1 MSSTKPEA
9 PAEGEGQDPMHPEP
23 ESAKISRRIKTPKN
37 TGDSEHL
44 EAVQRDLSAVTERVQ
59 AISDE
64 VAPVLEELET
74 AVQDVARMAST
85 TANVVT
91 SMADDIARLN
101 KINAA
106 RDEFQPKAA
115 EVLNEI
121 TSSQDWLK
129 TALTTQAESITDLED
144 RPAVPQVFEAV
155 HRLMQRVEAIGKEG
169 TYEGGRSG
177 RYKFRRVDDVM
188 DAVGHAMRD
197 VGLVMQTQVV
207 SGPSY
212 TTSQVTNREGY
223 VTEWTTCRATIA
235 YTFIDIRD
243 GSRHTIEMPG
253 EGRDSSD
260 KATSKAMAMAMKYAL
275 VQGLCIP
282 LESEQDPDNE
292 RPTIERQASAQ
303 RPQQAPPQ
311 RPPASSPP
319 AQPAARPASPPPAQQ
334 QETPPDNRA
343 PDELARAAIKALRS
357 PGLTE
362 ARFHEIMDYI
372 WSERNEQ
379 LGLSQQVVDGQRV
392 VDVVNATAATLGL
405 QPVGGGS

>member
-9 PAEGEGQDPMHPEP
+9 PADGEAQDQMQQDAPAPVEA
-23 ESAKISRRIKTPKN
+23 ESTKIARRIKDPK
-37 TGDSEHL
+37 
-44 EAVQRDLSAVTERVQ
+44 AVSTAEGLSALRREVAAVAARVQ
-59 AISDE
+59 SITDE
-64 VAPVLEELET
+64 VGPALGELET
-74 AVQDVARMAST
+74 AVQDTARTASLSSNIVADQAGKIT
-85 TANVVT
+85 GLGLKIEEQNKVLVEVIEKVNWLTEAT
-91 SMADDIARLN
+91 KIQAD
-101 KINAA
+101 
-106 RDEFQPKAA
+106 
-115 EVLNEI
+115 
-121 TSSQDWLK
+121 
-129 TALTTQAESITDLED
+129 SITDLET
-144 RPAVPQVFEAV
+144 RTPAAPQVFEAV
-155 HRLMQRVEAIGKEG
+155 HRLMQRVEVIGKEG

-212 TTSQVTNREGY
+212 ATSQVTNREGY

-282 LESEQDPDNE
+282 LESEQDPDDE

-311 RPPASSPP
+311 RPAAPSPP

-362 ARFHEIMDYI
+362 AKFHEIMDYI

-405 QPVGGGS
+405 QPVSGGS